1 VIEMIKMTERE
12 IFAQLVPL
20 VRQVTGAKPEQ
31 VTMDAYLVGDLGAE
45 SIDLL
50 DLSFLIEETFSVTLE
65 PDEFENRARAQLGDE
80 DYDDGGVLTAGAAE
94 QLRIALP
101 EVDPELIRAGM
112 RKIELPGVLNVAVFV
127 HLIADKLAAKTLE
140 ANCA

>member
-1 VIEMIKMTERE
+1 MIKMTEQE

-20 VRQVTGAKPEQ
+20 VRQVTGAKVEQ

-50 DLSFLIEETFSVTLE
+50 DLSFLIEETFGVTLE

-80 DYDDGGVLTAGAAE
+80 AYDDGGVLTARAAE
-94 QLRIALP
+94 QLRLALP
-101 EVDPELIRAGM
+101 EVDGELIRAGM
-112 RKIELPGVLNVAVFV
+112 RKIEVPGVLNVAVFV
-127 HLIADKLAAKTLE
+127 HLVCDKLASQYRE
-140 ANCA
+140 VHCA

>member
-1 VIEMIKMTERE
+1 MKMTEQE
-12 IFAQLVPL
+12 IFDKLVPL
-20 VRQVTGAKPEQ
+20 VRQVTGAKAEQ

-50 DLSFLIEETFSVTLE
+50 DLSFLIEETFAVMLE
-65 PDEFENRARAQLGDE
+65 PDEFENRAREQLGDE
-80 DYDDGGVLTAGAAE
+80 EYDDGGVLTARAAE

-101 EVDPELIRAGM
+101 EVNPELLREGM
-112 RKIELPGVLNVAVFV
+112 RKIEVPAVLNVAVFV
-127 HLIADKLAAKTLE
+127 HLIGDKLASKPQE

>member
-1 VIEMIKMTERE
+1 MIEMIKMTEQE
-12 IFAQLVPL
+12 IFTQLVPL

-31 VTMDAYLVGDLGAE
+31 VTMDAYLVSDLGAE

-50 DLSFLIEETFSVTLE
+50 DLSFLIEEAFSVTLE

-112 RKIELPGVLNVAVFV
+112 RKIEVPGVLNVAVFV
-127 HLIADKLAAKTLE
+127 HLIADKLAVKTPE
-140 ANCA
+140 VNCA

>member
-1 VIEMIKMTERE
+1 VIEMTEQERK
-12 IFAQLVPL
+12 IFDQLVPL

-50 DLSFLIEETFSVTLE
+50 DLSFLIEETFEVTLE
-65 PDEFENRARAQLGDE
+65 PDEFENRVRAQLGDE
-80 DYDDGGVLTAGAAE
+80 EYDDGGVLTARAAE

-112 RKIELPGVLNVAVFV
+112 RKIEVPGVLNVAVFV
-127 HLIADKLAAKTLE
+127 HLIGDKLASQPEE
-140 ANCA
+140 ATCA